1 MAIKSIE
8 NSKTLKGY
16 GKKLGRQGIAKMV
29 IGICRDVNLGG
40 DYKEAIVALGKLRAL
55 SEACKYDQYWEE
67 KMLDGFNKMLERA
80 EIETQ

>member
-1 MAIKSIE
+1 MSIQSIK
-8 NSKTLKGY
+8 NSKTLKAY
-16 GKKLGRQGIAKMV
+16 GKNLGRQGIAEMA
-29 IGICRDVNLGG
+29 IGICRDVHLGG

>member
-16 GKKLGRQGIAKMV
+16 GKKLGRQGIAEMV
-29 IGICRDVNLGG
+29 IGICMDVHLVG

-55 SEACKYDQYWEE
+55 SEACKYDQYWDE

-80 EIETQ
+80 EIEIE